1 MKYLVVGGAGF
12 IGSHIAE
19 SLLSDGNDVVIY
31 DNFSRASLLNSESKN
46 IRYNTEYLKK
56 NFEKQVS
63 IKVGDV
69 LNFSQLSETAKE
81 CSAIFNTAA
90 QVAVTTSVEDPVT
103 DFKINTEGTINVLEV
118 ARKLDCP
125 VVFCST
131 NKVYGDQ
138 VNKIKVIEEK
148 KRFSFESISGISE
161 SFNIDKTHHSPYGC
175 SKLAADLYV
184 QEYHYQYGLK
194 TGVFRMSAIYGPRQF
209 GVEDQGWVSWMVIR
223 TILRQQI
230 TIFGNGKQVR
240 DLLYVKDLVNLF
252 TTFLSSNI
260 KHGVFN
266 TGGGNENTLSI
277 LELLDLLKELTG
289 IEPKT
294 KFTDWRPAD
303 QKVYISDVSKLKEG
317 FNWKPKT
324 NPKEGVE
331 KLVNWVTENKSL
343 FI

>member
-31 DNFSRASLLNSESKN
+31 DNFSRASLLNTESKN
-46 IRYNTEYLKK
+46 IRYNAEYLKK

-63 IKVGDV
+63 IKDGDV

-138 VNKIKVIEEK
+138 VNKIKVREEK
-148 KRFSFESISGISE
+148 KRFSFESIPGISE

-209 GVEDQGWVSWMVIR
+209 GAEDQGWVSWMVIR

-303 QKVYISDVSKLKEG
+303 QKVYISDVSKLKEV

-343 FI
+343 FV

>member
-31 DNFSRASLLNSESKN
+31 DNFSRASLLNTESKN
-46 IRYNTEYLKK
+46 IRYNAEYLKK

-125 VVFCST
+125 VIFCST

-138 VNKIKVIEEK
+138 VNKIKVREEK

-209 GVEDQGWVSWMVIR
+209 GAEDQGWVSWMVIR

-303 QKVYISDVSKLKEG
+303 QKVYISDVSKLKEV

-343 FI
+343 FA

>member
-1 MKYLVVGGAGF
+1 MKYLVAGGAGF

-31 DNFSRASLLNSESKN
+31 DNFSRASLLNYESKN
-46 IRYNTEYLKK
+46 IRYNTEHLKK
-56 NFEKQVS
+56 NFEKQIS
-63 IKVGDV
+63 IKIGDV
-69 LNFSQLSETAKE
+69 LNFSQLSEAAKE

-138 VNKIKVIEEK
+138 VNKIKVREEK

-161 SFNIDKTHHSPYGC
+161 SFNIDKAHHSPYGC

-209 GVEDQGWVSWMVIR
+209 GAEDQGWVSWMVIR
-223 TILRQQI
+223 TILRKQI

-252 TTFLSSNI
+252 TTFLFSNI

-277 LELLDLLKELTG
+277 LELIDLLKELTG
-289 IEPKT
+289 IEPKI

-303 QKVYISDVSKLKEG
+303 QKVYISDVSKLKEV

-324 NPKEGVE
+324 NPKEGIT
-331 KLVNWVTENKSL
+331 KLVNWVIENKSL

>member
-1 MKYLVVGGAGF
+1 
-12 IGSHIAE
+12 
-19 SLLSDGNDVVIY
+19 
-31 DNFSRASLLNSESKN
+31 
-46 IRYNTEYLKK
+46 
-56 NFEKQVS
+56 
-63 IKVGDV
+63 
-69 LNFSQLSETAKE
+69 
-81 CSAIFNTAA
+81 
-90 QVAVTTSVEDPVT
+90 
-103 DFKINTEGTINVLEV
+103 
-118 ARKLDCP
+118 
-125 VVFCST
+125 
-131 NKVYGDQ
+131 
-138 VNKIKVIEEK
+138 
-148 KRFSFESISGISE
+148 
-161 SFNIDKTHHSPYGC
+161 
-175 SKLAADLYV
+175 
-184 QEYHYQYGLK
+184 
-194 TGVFRMSAIYGPRQF
+194 MSAIYGPRQF
-209 GVEDQGWVSWMVIR
+209 GAEDQGWISWMVIR

-303 QKVYISDVSKLKEG
+303 QKVYISDVSKLKEV